1 MLMFQTTRTMPPRRV
16 APPLQLY
23 SAREFGSQVVRVLV
37 RIEAEIV
44 AIRRCH
50 LHPVILDN
58 GVNSPPAQYTDTL
71 AKIEA
76 KYAQLVKYLE
86 AIPGVLMDQIFRAT
100 TDVYMEK
107 YSRIDQG
114 DDLLQGLFLGTFF
127 LKVGESGPS
136 LRVLKPKK

>member
-58 GVNSPPAQYTDTL
+58 GVNSPPAQYTDTI

-100 TDVYMEK
+100 TALWETRPSYLHV
-107 YSRIDQG
+107 
-114 DDLLQGLFLGTFF
+114 LL
-127 LKVGESGPS
+127 
-136 LRVLKPKK
+136 

>member
-1 MLMFQTTRTMPPRRV
+1 MPPRRV

-100 TDVYMEK
+100 TDVYTEK
-107 YSRIDQG
+107 YSLIDQG
-114 DDLLQGLFLGTFF
+114 DDHFLEFSLVTLF

-136 LRVLKPKK
+136 PRVLKPKK

>member
-1 MLMFQTTRTMPPRRV
+1 MPPRRV

-100 TDVYMEK
+100 TDVYTEK
-107 YSRIDQG
+107 YSLIDQG
-114 DDLLQGLFLGTFF
+114 DDHFLEFSLVTLF

-136 LRVLKPKK
+136 QRVLKPKK

>member
-1 MLMFQTTRTMPPRRV
+1 MPPRRV

-23 SAREFGSQVVRVLV
+23 SAREFGSKVVRVLA

-50 LHPVILDN
+50 LHPVIMDN

-100 TDVYMEK
+100 TEVYTEK
-107 YSRIDQG
+107 YNRIDQG
-114 DDLLQGLFLGTFF
+114 DDLF
-127 LKVGESGPS
+127 LKVTFFNPLPKGGECGPS
-136 LRVLKPKK
+136 PRVLKPKKSRIS